1 MRLASAINSRNCVV
15 APPPRGTTLVE
26 SSSVRAVAGVTSPPT
41 SDTVSVRLSTVSS
54 AELAERRDVIWIGR
68 NRDLEVEVPVADDGV
83 VVRAGVLLWIVAVAV
98 DEAAD
103 DARGSSDDRREVVG
117 AEIDAVDAST
127 RFLARAA

>member
-1 MRLASAINSRNCVV
+1 
-15 APPPRGTTLVE
+15 
-26 SSSVRAVAGVTSPPT
+26 
-41 SDTVSVRLSTVSS
+41 
-54 AELAERRDVIWIGR
+54 
-68 NRDLEVEVPVADDGV
+68 VEVPVADNGV

-127 RFLARAA
+127 RFLARSRSNATAGSVQPFTCQLTNRDQRRDDRLTQGLAQRT